1 MSLLLPLRSCRVP
14 PKAVYRGTREVE
26 WPSRLAIK
34 ASRYNHCA
42 ITRRERWRAIR
53 RFLRE
58 LSAAG
63 FRIPHSRNTGAM
75 FPDTTSVTSV
85 NEQSGVAAKLADDN
99 KITAAADQNNEPA
112 NEPEPAGPT

>member
-58 LSAAG
+58 LSVAG
-63 FRIPHSRNTGAM
+63 FRIPDSRNQVAM
-75 FPDTTSVTSV
+75 FPDTTSVMSV
-85 NEQSGVAAKLADDN
+85 HEQSGVDEKQAEDN
-99 KITAAADQNNEPA
+99 KIQATADRNIKHEKKP
-112 NEPEPAGPT
+112 P